1 MEDAVDC
8 LMSFPDFLYAFQTQ
22 FFYEGNNGLKGLKL
36 LKFENIVSLQV
47 AKIMCLYKNG
57 QLPES
62 FNNMFFTGEEIHN
75 YNTRNKIFFRLPS
88 CRTIVRKFSLRFQG
102 PKIFNTIN
110 DEIKNSLN
118 LKEFT
123 SKLKSTFL
131 D

>member
-1 MEDAVDC
+1 MNT
-8 LMSFPDFLYAFQTQ
+8 DFSLILAFYQHVNSTARAMVN
-22 FFYEGNNGLKGLKL
+22 FSINSLR
-36 LKFENIVSLQV
+36 SLQDNVGTSRASLRSV
-47 AKIMCLYKNG
+47 AVLY
-57 QLPES
+57 
-62 FNNMFFTGEEIHN
+62 
-75 YNTRNKIFFRLPS
+75 TRNKIFFRLPS
-88 CRTIVRKFSLRFQG
+88 CRTNVRKFSLRFQG

>member
-1 MEDAVDC
+1 M
-8 LMSFPDFLYAFQTQ
+8 Y
-22 FFYEGNNGLKGLKL
+22 
-36 LKFENIVSLQV
+36 
-47 AKIMCLYKNG
+47 LYKND

-62 FNNMFFTGEEIHN
+62 FKNMFLTGEEI
-75 YNTRNKIFFRLPS
+75 FVSPP
-88 CRTIVRKFSLRFQG
+88 CRTNVRKFSLRFQG
-102 PKIFNTIN
+102 PKIFNSIN

>member
-1 MEDAVDC
+1 MAR
-8 LMSFPDFLYAFQTQ
+8 
-22 FFYEGNNGLKGLKL
+22 
-36 LKFENIVSLQV
+36 
-47 AKIMCLYKNG
+47 CLYLCSVFIDLNKAFDTEDHSVLLHKNG

-75 YNTRNKIFFRLPS
+75 YNTRNKMFFRLPS
-88 CRTIVRKFSLRFQG
+88 CRTNVRKFSLRFQG